1 MEQKLS
7 QRSMS
12 SWPVVA
18 IGCLLA
24 GTLLAIGAYRLTGT
38 SGVPA
43 PISTIVETRALKF
56 EDRPDG
62 SVAVFDAGASEPFEV
77 LPSQSNGFLRG
88 TLRTLA
94 RARKLAGVSSEPPFE
109 VTRWADGRLS
119 LRDPAVG
126 SDINLV
132 AFGQDNYPVFKRFLT
147 EKGAVR

>member
-1 MEQKLS
+1 MAQ
-7 QRSMS
+7 QAPQQSMA
-12 SWPVVA
+12 SWPVLVVC
-18 IGCLLA
+18 CLLA
-24 GTLLAIGAYRLTGT
+24 GTILAIAAYRL
-38 SGVPA
+38 SGAHVVAA
-43 PISTIVETRALKF
+43 PTSTIVETRALKF

-147 EKGAVR
+147 EKGNVR

>member
-1 MEQKLS
+1 MGQKS
-7 QRSMS
+7 SDQNSI
-12 SWPVVA
+12 SWPVLM
-18 IGCLLA
+18 IGCILI
-24 GTLLAIGAYRLTGT
+24 GTIICIGAYRL
-38 SGVPA
+38 SGPVASLNA
-43 PISTIVETRALKF
+43 PSMIVQSRALKF

-62 SVAVFDAGASEPFEV
+62 SVAVFDAGAKEPFEV

-147 EKGAVR
+147 EKGVVR